1 MFEEVK
7 QHGTEGPAVDLPV
20 TDAANPQMKETGHA
34 EEIGNGRQ
42 MSEPIR
48 TAPSAQHAEAGRKGA
63 FRIHELVRLGKLYE
77 QEHGLKRGRQRR
89 RQLLEE
95 GKLYEQE
102 HGLNPT
108 RKRHTP
114 RRKPRQI
121 LKGLLQTLS
130 QLAKPKFR
138 PDIQR
143 LIQTLENEQA

>member
-7 QHGTEGPAVDLPV
+7 QHDAETPGVDLPV
-20 TDAANPQMKETGHA
+20 TDATSPQTNETGHA
-34 EEIGNGRQ
+34 EQTGNGRQ
-42 MSEPIR
+42 MSEPVR
-48 TAPSAQHAEAGRKGA
+48 TAPSVQHAEAGRKGA

-77 QEHGLKRGRQRR
+77 QEHGLTRGRQRR

-102 HGLNPT
+102 HGLTPT

-114 RRKPRQI
+114 RRQPRQI
-121 LKGLLQTLS
+121 LKGLLQALS